1 MRPERLRAPPA
12 THRSCDSEA
21 PNLGFEGLSL
31 IEGSGG
37 GAAVA
42 TTQVALLVA
51 AYLGAGGLPQGQ
63 VVVNSAVASVAQ
75 VCAGI
80 STKVLDGIKKAS
92 LATSE
97 SFLKEILRHYKTTGQ
112 VANRSLLLHARAKLY
127 FFRMGKL
134 LQGWPITEVDGC
146 RKQARPPL
154 VCLSSL
160 SPLDVYAGVCVC
172 ICVCVYVCVLS

>member
-1 MRPERLRAPPA
+1 MLGAS
-12 THRSCDSEA
+12 RS
-21 PNLGFEGLSL
+21 P

-37 GAAVA
+37 GTAVA

-51 AYLGAGGLPQGQ
+51 VYLQGAGGSAPS
-63 VVVNSAVASVAQ
+63 VNSAVASVSQ
-75 VCAGI
+75 VCTGI
-80 STKVLDGIKKAS
+80 SKKVLDGIAKAA

-97 SFLKEILRHYKTTGQ
+97 SFLKEILRHYKATGQ
-112 VANRSLLLHARAKLY
+112 VTNRSLLLGARAKLY
-127 FFRMGKL
+127 FRMGKL

-172 ICVCVYVCVLS
+172 ICVCVCMCVS